1 MVRQHA
7 VVAQCGARPRER
19 GEPGRRR
26 GGGRGQKDE
35 RASARAVRRS
45 HASGTY
51 TPCHRMT
58 YAAAAPAGLRGREV
72 VHRALVIDAVIAAM
86 LRETMPDAEVRVYD
100 MTGTMDHLE
109 VFVRSK
115 AFAGVSPL
123 DRHRMVEKALAPAR
137 ADGRIHAL
145 QIRTATPEDT
155 NG

>member
-1 MVRQHA
+1 
-7 VVAQCGARPRER
+7 
-19 GEPGRRR
+19 
-26 GGGRGQKDE
+26 
-35 RASARAVRRS
+35 
-45 HASGTY
+45 
-51 TPCHRMT
+51 MT
-58 YAAAAPAGLRGREV
+58 YAAAGPERREV
-72 VHRALVIDAVIAAM
+72 VDGALVIDTVITAM
-86 LRETMPDAEVRVYD
+86 LRQTMPDAQVQVYD

-145 QIRTATPEDT
+145 QIRTDTIEDT